1 MNFEPIA
8 LHGALVSMARLMS
21 PEEVR
26 TATANHPGL
35 PGPLSGWCLC
45 GDASA
50 QLVDAIVRHGGDVG
64 IRLSGCVGSS
74 GGHYAVVTHQLG
86 ESQHRFLL
94 PLYEPPIELYLRS
107 LESQP
112 VRVML
117 GRQGEDDSVV
127 LQNRLPWRNIVPL
140 VEMCQERRCA
150 SVATTFDEMRTAM
163 YAASRVDMIPS
174 VDANVAVND
183 VSLSLVVPLDYCLRR
198 NPQYGRNEGERR

>member
-26 TATANHPGL
+26 AATANHPGL
-35 PGPLSGWCLC
+35 ANPLSGWCLC

-50 QLVDAIVRHGGDVG
+50 QLVDAIVRHGGDVA

-94 PLYEPPIELYLRS
+94 PLYEPSIESYLRS
-107 LESQP
+107 LESEP

-127 LQNRLPWRNIVPL
+127 LQNRLPWRSIVPL
-140 VEMCQERRCA
+140 VEMCQAPRCA
-150 SVATTFDEMRTAM
+150 SVATTFNEMRTAM
-163 YAASRVDMIPS
+163 YAASRVDTIPS
-174 VDANVAVND
+174 VLANVTVND
-183 VSLSLVVPLDYCLRR
+183 VSLSLVVPVEYCLAGI
-198 NPQYGRNEGERR
+198 PHDGCDDGERR